1 MFTKNVSQEIQL
13 ALVEPSFASHY
24 YAIVKAQRED
34 LGQWLAW
41 PRHADSEAF
50 FAAFI
55 QKALHDYAEG
65 KSMTCAILYR
75 GSLVGNISYNSIS
88 HSLKK
93 VEIGYWLSKEA
104 RGKGIVTACV
114 RHLVDHA
121 FDVLGMEKVQISAAV
136 DNRPSR
142 KVCERLGF
150 ELEGIIT
157 RNENLNGRVVDH
169 AVYGLTPISRP
180 IAQGA

>member
-1 MFTKNVSQEIQL
+1 MFTRTVNQDIQL
-13 ALVEPSFASHY
+13 ALVEPSFARHY

-50 FAAFI
+50 FAGFI
-55 QKALHDYAEG
+55 QKALHDYADG
-65 KSMTCAILYR
+65 KSLTCAILYR
-75 GSLVGNISYNSIS
+75 GKLVGNISYNTIS
-88 HSLKK
+88 HALKN
-93 VEIGYWLSKEA
+93 VEMGYWLSQDM

-114 RHLVDHA
+114 RHLIDYA
-121 FDVLGMEKVQISAAV
+121 FDGLGMEKVQISAAA
-136 DNRPSR
+136 DNQPSR

-150 ELEGIIT
+150 DLEGIIT

-169 AVYGLTPISRP
+169 AVYGLTPLNRP
-180 IAQGA
+180 QG

>member
-1 MFTKNVSQEIQL
+1 MFTKIVNQDIQL
-13 ALVEPSFASHY
+13 ALVEPSFARHY
-24 YAIVKAQRED
+24 YAIVKSERDD

-55 QKALHDYAEG
+55 QKALHDYADG
-65 KSMTCAILYR
+65 KAMTCAILYR
-75 GSLVGNISYNSIS
+75 GKVVGNISYNSIS
-88 HSLKK
+88 HALKK
-93 VEIGYWLSKEA
+93 VEIGYWLSQEG
-104 RGKGIVTACV
+104 RGKGIVTQSVSC
-114 RHLVDHA
+114 LIDYA

-136 DNRPSR
+136 DNQPSR

-150 ELEGIIT
+150 KLEGIVT

-169 AVYGLTPISRP
+169 AIYGLTSLNRL
-180 IAQGA
+180 QGQRD

>member
-1 MFTKNVSQEIQL
+1 MFTRTVSQDIQL
-13 ALVEPSFASHY
+13 ALVEPSFAQHY
-24 YAIVKAQRED
+24 YAIVKAERDD

-65 KSMTCAILYR
+65 SAMTCAILFR
-75 GSLVGNISYNSIS
+75 GKLVGNISYNRIS
-88 HSLKK
+88 HALKK
-93 VEIGYWLSKEA
+93 VEMGYWLSREA
-104 RGKGIVTACV
+104 RGKGIVTRSV
-114 RHLVDHA
+114 HHLIDHA
-121 FDVLGMEKVQISAAV
+121 FTGLGMEKVQISAAV
-136 DNRPSR
+136 DNLASR

-157 RNENLNGRVVDH
+157 RNENLNGKVVDH
-169 AVYGLTPISRP
+169 AVYGLTPLAYAR
-180 IAQGA
+180 AQRA